1 MEAIESVPMW
11 RSEFQLTIRGPSSPT
26 GYAASLTKRV
36 KELGLTHRVFI
47 EDPVPATEL
56 VSAASLHDVGF
67 VALPGY
73 SQQNQYALPN
83 KVFEYMMAGLALV
96 LSDLTEMRRVVA
108 ENGTGILMQDLGP
121 DCIAN
126 TINSLD
132 RDQIDAFKRASLS
145 AAKLLHWE
153 VDASV
158 AEKSYAAEV
167 RSFYP

>member
-1 MEAIESVPMW
+1 
-11 RSEFQLTIRGPSSPT
+11 
-26 GYAASLTKRV
+26 
-36 KELGLTHRVFI
+36 
-47 EDPVPATEL
+47 
-56 VSAASLHDVGF
+56 
-67 VALPGY
+67 
-73 SQQNQYALPN
+73 
-83 KVFEYMMAGLALV
+83 
-96 LSDLTEMRRVVA
+96 MRRVVA

-158 AEKSYAAEV
+158 AEKSYAAALDQVLGASE
-167 RSFYP
+167 